1 MNTVRWQSSIPTRC
15 NGNQIR
21 IPGFINPNGHPNS
34 LAKSHITT
42 SKIAIK
48 HQSYRCLFDEIVTEK
63 RAQVLNCTLSDVLK
77 NPNLAQLN
85 KFFSFELENYHNEI
99 PGGVQ
104 LNMFQC
110 GGFAIGQCVSHKL
123 ADGLSNFVFT
133 NTWAATARR
142 DQADIDPPQFVS
154 AALFPPPKEFNLGSG
169 GSMPLTKDKSKIP
182 TEYQKCSVKTP
193 FPRRDLNRFHMESIC
208 GAAKGCA
215 TNKLYRVVQTVNL
228 RPRFDPPLPQNSFG
242 NIFHIAL
249 TSPLQILSNS
259 SDDEECDDGAVQD

>member
-1 MNTVRWQSSIPTRC
+1 MKRTTNSSTAT
-15 NGNQIR
+15 N
-21 IPGFINPNGHPNS
+21 
-34 LAKSHITT
+34 
-42 SKIAIK
+42 
-48 HQSYRCLFDEIVTEK
+48 DEGIHFVE
-63 RAQVLNCTLSDVLK
+63 AQVLNCTLSDVLK

-169 GSMPLTKDKSKIP
+169 GSMPLTKAKVTRRFICNASEIETLRAKYQRNTKNVPSKRPSRVETLTAFIW
-182 TEYQKCSVKTP
+182 
-193 FPRRDLNRFHMESIC
+193 NRFV
-208 GAAKGCA
+208 G
-215 TNKLYRVVQTVNL
+215 LQRVALRINCTTVNL
-228 RPRFDPPLPQNSFG
+228 RPRFDPPLPQNTFG